1 MNDWW
6 NNEYDVKDGSYFKI
20 TVWDEPWAP
29 ENSGTPNTSGVGGQ
43 TYDGWCVDYG
53 RLAKT
58 NKIAKVDILTSYD
71 GDLHISE
78 TDWKKNAIDKPE
90 NLPNIAYLINHWNVG
105 DTVAACN
112 DDPEGN
118 VIGWLEMQTAIW
130 TIIDD
135 ETNHD
140 SSPFA
145 QGNYVGKRNECV
157 MRHISDDALANGV
170 GYIPDCTDENEQ
182 IPIIYIIDHDGDD
195 VDDNKRLTDG
205 TWDTFE
211 EGDVLHQVVFSET
224 PIRSIE
230 GLCEC
235 VDKTTTTT
243 PDDVMTT
250 TSKPGTQGDPHFKTH
265 SGEMYDFHGGCDLVL
280 LENPDFAEGLGMTVH
295 IRTKIETWWSYV
307 EAAVLKIGE
316 ETVEIQQDQLH
327 INGEAVDMTTV
338 TDEPTVTK
346 MAGLTLRYMRV
357 GGNIE
362 AHVYLANGEKIL
374 LKTYKGF
381 VKVQLAK
388 EGSEQYRGSHGLLG
402 RFPDGKRVARDGE
415 TFLEDVNEFGQEW
428 QVQVGEPK
436 LFHTYDDAW
445 VVPAGQKCAMP
456 DASAAKQQ
464 LRQRRLANGLET
476 EAAEK
481 ACAHLESADDRK
493 ACVYDVI
500 STQDMD
506 MAGAW

>member
-1 MNDWW
+1 M
-6 NNEYDVKDGSYFKI
+6 
-20 TVWDEPWAP
+20 
-29 ENSGTPNTSGVGGQ
+29 
-43 TYDGWCVDYG
+43 
-53 RLAKT
+53 
-58 NKIAKVDILTSYD
+58 
-71 GDLHISE
+71 SE
-78 TDWKKNAIDKPE
+78 TDWKKNAVDKPE

-105 DTVAACN
+105 DTIASC
-112 DDPEGN
+112 EGA

-140 SSPFA
+140 SSPYA
-145 QGNYVGKRNECV
+145 GGNYVGKRNECV
-157 MRHISDDALANGV
+157 MRFIADDALNNGN
-170 GYIPDCTDENEQ
+170 GYIPDCTDPDEQ
-182 IPIIYIIDHDGDD
+182 IPLIYIIDHD
-195 VDDNKRLTDG
+195 VDTEVDKRITDG
-205 TWDTFE
+205 TVETFE
-211 EGDVLHQVVFSET
+211 EGDVLHQVVISET
-224 PIRSIE
+224 NVHSIE

-243 PDDVMTT
+243 DDVMTT

-280 LENPDFAEGLGMTVH
+280 LENPDFADGLGMTVH

-316 ETVEIQQDQLH
+316 ETLEIQQDQFH
-327 INGEAVDMTTV
+327 INGQAVDMTTV
-338 TDEPTVTK
+338 TDKPILTK
-346 MAGLTLRYMRV
+346 FAGFNFRYMRI
-357 GGNIE
+357 GENIE
-362 AHVYLANGEKIL
+362 AHVYIDGLEKIL
-374 LKTYKGF
+374 LKTFKGF

-415 TFLEDVNEFGQEW
+415 TFIEDVNEFGQEW

-456 DASAAKQQ
+456 DSSASKQM
-464 LRQRRLANGLET
+464 LRQRRLAGGLEM

-493 ACVYDVI
+493 ACVYDVLA
-500 STQDMD
+500 TQDVD